1 MEFIQEY
8 FPILL
13 PIVLLEIGLML
24 YSLRHILLND
34 KFRIGNKMMW
44 ILIVVFIQIFGP
56 ILYFTIGKES
66 E

>member
-24 YSLRHILLND
+24 YSLQHILLND